1 MSASKPT
8 LTKPTVDK
16 IAFIMI
22 FGGGTGDGGGWG
34 LTPSGKLKRIP
45 DNNPGLKK
53 ALAASR
59 LLAAAQAMGNVAEAR
74 QIQDIATDMATKAA
88 TEMTAGT

>member
-1 MSASKPT
+1 MSATKPTPQKPT
-8 LTKPTVDK
+8 LDK
-16 IAFIMI
+16 IGFIMI

-34 LTPSGKLKRIP
+34 LTASGKLKRIP
-45 DNNPGLKK
+45 DNNPGFKK

-59 LLAAAQAMGNVAEAR
+59 LLTAVQQMGNVAEAR

-88 TEMTAGT
+88 AEMNAG